1 MKQTLFRT
9 FLVLV
14 LMTSTLVL
22 PGRTLAAAPDA
33 EDIMKKADAHR
44 YDADDSKFSIS
55 LVMKEKGGDTRTRKL
70 SMQSRKSGRDK
81 KILIHFLE
89 PSDVRGVGFMVWQ
102 YPKKDDERWLYIPS
116 LHMVKRI
123 AANDK
128 RSSFMGTDFTYEDIS
143 GREVEEDKHEYVKSE
158 KLKGEDCYVIK
169 STPRDTGSAEFAYR
183 LSWVRKDNYFTV
195 QEQYFDKKEKLI
207 KIYTVD
213 ELEKVQGLWTIKR
226 MTMKNVQ
233 TDHSTAV
240 TYSDVKHNT
249 GIPDSNFTE
258 RYLKR
263 MP

>member
-1 MKQTLFRT
+1 MRQTLFKT
-9 FLVLV
+9 AFVLV
-14 LMTSTLVL
+14 LMISALAL
-22 PGRTLAAAPDA
+22 SGHALAAGPDA

-44 YDADDSKFSIS
+44 YDADDSTFSIT
-55 LVMKEKGGDTRTRKL
+55 LVMKEQGGDSRTRKL

-81 KILIHFLE
+81 KILMHFQD
-89 PSDVRGVGFMVWQ
+89 PADVRGVGFMVWQ

-143 GREVEEDKHEYVKSE
+143 GREVEEDTHEYVRSE
-158 KLKGEDCYVIK
+158 TLNGEECFVIK
-169 STPRDTGSAEFAYR
+169 STPRDAGSTEFAYR

-195 QEQYFDKKEKLI
+195 QEQYFDKKAKLI

-213 ELEKVQGLWTIKR
+213 DLAKVQGLWTIKR

-233 TDHSTAV
+233 SDHSTAV
-240 TYSDVKHNT
+240 TYSNVKHNT
-249 GIPDSNFTE
+249 GIQDSNFTE